1 MPRDGSV
8 TLSDVDA
15 PFLNVVCAPCGRRG
29 RYAVAGLMAK
39 HGDAKLT
46 DLLLD
51 LAQCEKARS
60 LSIHDRCKA
69 IYESLATRRG

>member
-1 MPRDGSV
+1 MLRDGSL
-8 TLSDVDA
+8 TLSDLEA
-15 PFLNVVCAPCGRRG
+15 PFLHIACALCGRRG

-39 HGDAKLT
+39 HGDAKPT

-51 LAQCEKARS
+51 LAQCDKARL